1 MNIEIR
7 KAYPNEAEDITRVKA
22 LTWKT
27 AYTGLISDE
36 MIENRINHMT
46 ERIIKTE
53 NAIKE
58 KNNIYVVLVDNKIVG
73 TLSYGKSTNENYP
86 DLGEIYSLYVLEEY
100 HGLGLGKLLFFKGI
114 ESLIEMNYEDMILKV
129 LKGNKTIHFYEKYG
143 GKNVLEIQEY
153 FDEILLTEYVMYFKN
168 IKDIIKK

>member
-36 MIENRINHMT
+36 MIKNRINHMT

-73 TLSYGKSTNENYP
+73 TLSYGKSTNEN
-86 DLGEIYSLYVLEEY
+86 
-100 HGLGLGKLLFFKGI
+100 
-114 ESLIEMNYEDMILKV
+114 
-129 LKGNKTIHFYEKYG
+129 
-143 GKNVLEIQEY
+143 
-153 FDEILLTEYVMYFKN
+153 
-168 IKDIIKK
+168 